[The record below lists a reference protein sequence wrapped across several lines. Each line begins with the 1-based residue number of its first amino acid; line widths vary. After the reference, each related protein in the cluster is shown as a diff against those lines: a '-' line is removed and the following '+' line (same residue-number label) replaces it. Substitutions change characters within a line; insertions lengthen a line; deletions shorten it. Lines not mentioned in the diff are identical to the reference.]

1 MPDGQYYTES
11 VRSAYALGIVNGFSD
26 GTFRPDA
33 SITRAEAVTML
44 YRAMQTMGWVIGT
57 EDPSILNAYSDGAYV
72 ADYARGAMSVMV
84 QTGVVQGS
92 GGLLEPGRIMT
103 RAEMAVALARA
114 LTL

>member
-1 MPDGQYYTES
+1 
-11 VRSAYALGIVNGFSD
+11 
-26 GTFRPDA
+26 
-33 SITRAEAVTML
+33 
-44 YRAMQTMGWVIGT
+44 MQTMGWVIGT
-57 EDPSILNAYSDGAYV
+57 EDPASSTPTPTGAYV